1 MSNFFSKKLLQPV
14 RHYNVSFL
22 LSDFLSLPPFAKN
35 TNKFL
40 EREIYSLPPC
50 KPTWMQI
57 CTPYI
62 FAKQN
67 LLHLT
72 YSVQVVV
79 ECRRGS
85 CDVSTLL
92 ERMGENWNNE
102 YMLMGFSESHIF
114 CCSMIYDFHFTQST
128 NIHWN
133 LNFRQFFLTVYLPC
147 PHSLEH
153 FPGTPCFLKRQCTLS
168 EIKQY

>member
-1 MSNFFSKKLLQPV
+1 
-14 RHYNVSFL
+14 
-22 LSDFLSLPPFAKN
+22 
-35 TNKFL
+35 
-40 EREIYSLPPC
+40 
-50 KPTWMQI
+50 MQI

-128 NIHWN
+128 NITVKNLPEKGLTILVAVKIKYILLSMSNVKILFWN
-133 LNFRQFFLTVYLPC
+133 IRFWRKWVFTDLNLCQNQSWAFSVPKMCLSDGISYLLNF
-147 PHSLEH
+147 
-153 FPGTPCFLKRQCTLS
+153 
-168 EIKQY
+168 